1 MIIVDH
7 NTIYCKRG
15 ICTKFGNGDVLCEDC
30 QLQKQFEDRHKILCA
45 GCEHRL
51 KAMSDVSSASHED
64 NTDNTLEYS
73 LNRAETYAE
82 FTPNNG
88 ELVTIFYDG
97 DWDYQDTL
105 KPNSNESGIWT
116 LNNEGKPDIES
127 VWKTPLPQH
136 IKSLIEKALQVLG
149 YVKA

>member
-1 MIIVDH
+1 
-7 NTIYCKRG
+7 
-15 ICTKFGNGDVLCEDC
+15 
-30 QLQKQFEDRHKILCA
+30 
-45 GCEHRL
+45 
-51 KAMSDVSSASHED
+51 MSDVSSASHED